1 MTFWHCL
8 ITALNN
14 LRMNKLRSGLT
25 MLGIIIGVSA
35 VIMMVAILQGMSR
48 RVAAEFEKMGSN
60 LIMVIYEPDNKTH
73 NRAVRHIDGFK
84 MRDVE
89 DILQRCNLITR
100 VSPQLPLPNSTAVH
114 NGKHLDV
121 QIYGVMP
128 DYSALLDVPLA
139 SGRFITELDL
149 QQWAK
154 VCVIGSKVATE
165 LFGKQNPI
173 GAEIDLNNIP
183 FTVVGVAKP
192 KGRSFMGD
200 QDTLVY
206 APLSTVQQRM
216 VGTDLVGIIYAQP
229 VSLQKMEP
237 AKDQIWRCLMR
248 RYADVPGIKVDSLDS
263 VLQSIT
269 TVFAAFTLVLGS
281 IAALALLV
289 GGIGI
294 MNIMLVSVTERTRE
308 IGLRKAVGAK
318 QKDILIQFL
327 IESATLSGIGGLT
340 GVGIGSA
347 LSYAIGYISTFIKA
361 LNNNGHKG
369 LAIYVPLWAVVG
381 AFVFSAGVGVFF
393 GLYPAIR
400 ASKLDPIQ
408 ALRYE

>member
-1 MTFWHCL
+1 MTVLHCI

-14 LRMNKLRSGLT
+14 LRINKLRSGLT

-48 RVAAEFEKMGSN
+48 RVATEFEKLGSN
-60 LIMVIYEPDNKTH
+60 LIMVVYEPDNKTH
-73 NRAVRHIDGFK
+73 NRAVRRIDGFT

-89 DILQRCNLITR
+89 DIRQRCNLVAR
-100 VSPQLPLPNSTAVH
+100 VSPQLPLPNITALH
-114 NGKHLDV
+114 NGRHLDV
-121 QIYGVMP
+121 QVYGVMP
-128 DYSALLDVPLA
+128 DYATLLDVPL
-139 SGRFITELDL
+139 SEGRFISDRDL
-149 QQWAK
+149 QIWAK
-154 VCVIGSKVATE
+154 VCVIGSNVRQE
-165 LFGKQNPI
+165 LFGKRDPI
-173 GAEIDLNNIP
+173 GEEIDLNNIP

-192 KGRSFMGD
+192 KGRSFLGD
-200 QDTLVY
+200 QDTWVY

-216 VGTDLVGIIYAQP
+216 VGTDLVGVIYAQP
-229 VSLQKMEP
+229 VSLAKMDQ

-248 RYADVPGIKVDSLDS
+248 RYADVSGIKVDSLDTI
-263 VLQSIT
+263 LQSIT

-281 IAALALLV
+281 IAGLALLV

-318 QKDILIQFL
+318 RKDILIQFL
-327 IESATLSGIGGLT
+327 VESATLSGIGGLI

-347 LSYAIGYISTFIKA
+347 LSYSIGFFSTFIKA
-361 LNNNGHKG
+361 LNNHGHKG

-381 AFVFSAGVGVFF
+381 SFVFSAGVGVFF
-393 GLYPAIR
+393 GLYPALR

>member
-1 MTFWHCL
+1 
-8 ITALNN
+8 
-14 LRMNKLRSGLT
+14 
-25 MLGIIIGVSA
+25 
-35 VIMMVAILQGMSR
+35 
-48 RVAAEFEKMGSN
+48 
-60 LIMVIYEPDNKTH
+60 
-73 NRAVRHIDGFK
+73 
-84 MRDVE
+84 
-89 DILQRCNLITR
+89 
-100 VSPQLPLPNSTAVH
+100 
-114 NGKHLDV
+114 
-121 QIYGVMP
+121 
-128 DYSALLDVPLA
+128 
-139 SGRFITELDL
+139 
-149 QQWAK
+149 
-154 VCVIGSKVATE
+154 
-165 LFGKQNPI
+165 
-173 GAEIDLNNIP
+173 
-183 FTVVGVAKP
+183 
-192 KGRSFMGD
+192 
-200 QDTLVY
+200 
-206 APLSTVQQRM
+206 
-216 VGTDLVGIIYAQP
+216 
-229 VSLQKMEP
+229 MEQ

-248 RYADVPGIKVDSLDS
+248 RYADVPGIKVDSLDT

-393 GLYPAIR
+393 GLYPAVR